1 MTWRTQLGERH
12 AIGPEATLIRS
23 AIAFMHDAIEA
34 EIRDRE
40 DSWEYGV
47 PVFDN
52 LEPVAKLSLLADVGE
67 ALLNETPLP
76 PLTAIKEGAV
86 AAIFGAIRQLL
97 ELEIDVQT
105 GREVSSDG
113 GDRCFYR
120 TLVLEIANSDEA
132 EGTAVEE
139 EIDEEEGLPTPEE
152 TDMSN
157 WEWLV
162 DAISERI
169 LWDEDY
175 LYADELLDA
184 APEQSRRERR
194 RLGIARDYYLDVP
207 PDPED
212 TNLELIREK
221 LEKLKRGSGP

>member
-23 AIAFMHDAIEA
+23 AIAFMHDIVEA
-34 EIRDRE
+34 EIKNRP
-40 DSWEYGV
+40 DSWDYGV

-52 LEPVAKLSLLADVGE
+52 LEPVSKLSLLAAVGE
-67 ALLNETPLP
+67 ALLNKTPPP

-86 AAIFGAIRQLL
+86 AAIFGAIRQLI
-97 ELEIDVQT
+97 ELEIDVQK
-105 GREVSSDG
+105 GEHASPGG
-113 GDRCFYR
+113 GDCCFYR
-120 TLVLEIANSDEA
+120 TLVLEIANSDDA

-139 EIDEEEGLPTPEE
+139 EIDDEEGLPIPES
-152 TDMSN
+152 TDMSD
-157 WEWLV
+157 WEWLI

-212 TNLELIREK
+212 TDLESIRER
-221 LEKLKRGSGP
+221 LEKLKRESEQ

>member
-23 AIAFMHDAIEA
+23 AIAFMHDLVEA
-34 EIRDRE
+34 EVRYRD
-40 DSWEYGV
+40 DSWSFGV

-52 LEPVAKLSLLADVGE
+52 LEPASKLSLLADVGE

-76 PLTAIKEGAV
+76 PLSAIKEGAV
-86 AAIFGAIRQLL
+86 AAIFGAIRQLI
-97 ELEIDVQT
+97 ELEIDVQK
-105 GREVSSDG
+105 GEEAAPDG
-113 GDRCFYR
+113 DDRCFYR
-120 TLVLEIANSDEA
+120 KLVLEIANSDED
-132 EGTAVEE
+132 EVTAVEE
-139 EIDEEEGLPTPEE
+139 DIDDEEGMPSADS
-152 TDMSN
+152 TDMSD
-157 WEWLV
+157 WEWLM

-184 APEQSRRERR
+184 APEQARRERR

-207 PDPED
+207 PDPEETD
-212 TNLELIREK
+212 LELIRK
-221 LEKLKRGSGP
+221 RLEKLTRDKTQ

>member
-12 AIGPEATLIRS
+12 VVGAEATLLRS
-23 AIAFMHDAIEA
+23 AIAFMHDVVEA
-34 EIRDRE
+34 EIRDRA
-40 DSWEYGV
+40 DAWDYGV

-52 LEPVAKLSLLADVGE
+52 LEPVSKLSLLADIGE
-67 ALLNETPLP
+67 ALLYETPLP

-97 ELEIDVQT
+97 DLEIDVQNGQET
-105 GREVSSDG
+105 SEDG
-113 GDRCFYR
+113 DDHYFYR
-120 TLVLEIANSDEA
+120 TLVLEIANSDKA
-132 EGTAVEE
+132 AGTDNEE
-139 EIDEEEGLPTPEE
+139 DIHEEDALPTRESS
-152 TDMSN
+152 DVSD

-184 APEQSRRERR
+184 APEQARRERR
-194 RLGIARDYYLDVP
+194 RLGIARNYYLDVP
-207 PDPED
+207 PDPEETD
-212 TNLELIREK
+212 LELIRK
-221 LEKLKRGSGP
+221 RLEKIKRDTM

>member
-23 AIAFMHDAIEA
+23 AIAFMHDLVED
-34 EIRDRE
+34 EIRYRDH
-40 DSWEYGV
+40 SWTFGV

-52 LEPVAKLSLLADVGE
+52 LEPTSKLSLLADVGE

-86 AAIFGAIRQLL
+86 AAIFGAIRQLI
-97 ELEIDVQT
+97 ELEIDVQK
-105 GREVSSDG
+105 GEEAAPDG
-113 GDRCFYR
+113 DDRCVYR
-120 TLVLEIANSDEA
+120 KLVLEIANSDEGEDA
-132 EGTAVEE
+132 TVEE
-139 EIDEEEGLPTPEE
+139 DIDDEEGMPSAES
-152 TDMSN
+152 TDMSD
-157 WEWLV
+157 WEWLM

-184 APEQSRRERR
+184 APEQARRERR
-194 RLGIARDYYLDVP
+194 RLDIARDYYLDVP
-207 PDPED
+207 PDPEETD
-212 TNLELIREK
+212 LELIRK
-221 LEKLKRGSGP
+221 RLEKLCRDKSR

>member
-12 AIGPEATLIRS
+12 AIGPEAALIRS
-23 AIAFMHDAIEA
+23 AIAFM
-34 EIRDRE
+34 RDVVEEEVRYRD
-40 DSWEYGV
+40 DSWIFGV

-52 LEPVAKLSLLADVGE
+52 LEPASKLSLLADVGE

-86 AAIFGAIRQLL
+86 AAIFGAIRQLI
-97 ELEIDVQT
+97 ELEIDVQKDEEAAPD
-105 GREVSSDG
+105 RD
-113 GDRCFYR
+113 DRCFYR
-120 TLVLEIANSDEA
+120 NLVLEIANSDED
-132 EGTAVEE
+132 ESTAVEE
-139 EIDEEEGLPTPEE
+139 DIDDEEGMPSAES
-152 TDMSN
+152 TDMSD
-157 WEWLV
+157 WEWLL

-184 APEQSRRERR
+184 DPEQARRERR

-207 PDPED
+207 PDPEETD
-212 TNLELIREK
+212 LELVRK
-221 LEKLKRGSGP
+221 RLEKLTRDKTQ

>member
-12 AIGPEATLIRS
+12 VVGAEATLLRS
-23 AIAFMHDAIEA
+23 AIAFMHDVVEA
-34 EIRDRE
+34 EIRDRA
-40 DSWEYGV
+40 DAWDYGV

-52 LEPVAKLSLLADVGE
+52 LEPVSKLSLLADIGE
-67 ALLNETPLP
+67 ALLYETPLP

-86 AAIFGAIRQLL
+86 AAMFGAIRQLL
-97 ELEIDVQT
+97 ELEIDVQNSQET
-105 GREVSSDG
+105 SEE
-113 GDRCFYR
+113 GDDHHFYR

-132 EGTAVEE
+132 AGTDIEE
-139 EIDEEEGLPTPEE
+139 DIDEEDALPTRESS
-152 TDMSN
+152 DMSD
-157 WEWLV
+157 WVWLV

-184 APEQSRRERR
+184 APEQARRERR

-207 PDPED
+207 PDPEETD
-212 TNLELIREK
+212 LALIRK
-221 LEKLKRGSGP
+221 RLEKIKRDTM

>member
-23 AIAFMHDAIEA
+23 AIAFMHDLVEA
-34 EIRDRE
+34 EVRYRD
-40 DSWEYGV
+40 DSWSFGV

-52 LEPVAKLSLLADVGE
+52 LEPASKLSLLADVGE

-86 AAIFGAIRQLL
+86 AAIFGAIRQLI
-97 ELEIDVQT
+97 ELEIDVQK
-105 GREVSSDG
+105 GEEAAPDG
-113 GDRCFYR
+113 DDRCFYR
-120 TLVLEIANSDEA
+120 KLVLEIANSDED
-132 EGTAVEE
+132 EVTAVEE
-139 EIDEEEGLPTPEE
+139 DIDDEEGMPSAES
-152 TDMSN
+152 TDMSD
-157 WEWLV
+157 WEWLM

-184 APEQSRRERR
+184 APEQARRERR

-207 PDPED
+207 PDPEETD
-212 TNLELIREK
+212 LELIRK
-221 LEKLKRGSGP
+221 RLEKLTCDKTQ

>member
-23 AIAFMHDAIEA
+23 AIAFMHDLVEA
-34 EIRDRE
+34 EVRYRD
-40 DSWEYGV
+40 DSWGFGV

-52 LEPVAKLSLLADVGE
+52 LEPASKLSLLADVGE

-86 AAIFGAIRQLL
+86 AAIFGAIRQLI
-97 ELEIDVQT
+97 ELEIDVQKGEEAT
-105 GREVSSDG
+105 PDG
-113 GDRCFYR
+113 DDRCFYR
-120 TLVLEIANSDEA
+120 KLVLEIANSDED
-132 EGTAVEE
+132 EVTAVEE
-139 EIDEEEGLPTPEE
+139 DIDDEEGMPSADS
-152 TDMSN
+152 TDMSD
-157 WEWLV
+157 WEWLM

-184 APEQSRRERR
+184 APEQARRERR

-207 PDPED
+207 PDPEETD
-212 TNLELIREK
+212 LELIRK
-221 LEKLKRGSGP
+221 RLEKLTRDKTQ